1 MKKRVICKLTLL
13 LLVLSM
19 LLCSF
24 TPAIAGNTDKNK
36 VFSDVKEGQW
46 YTESVNYVTEKGIMV
61 GTSDTK
67 FSPNVNFTRAMTVQ
81 VLARLSGDDLS
92 GYTSAGF
99 PDVPDG
105 KWFTSAVAWADA
117 NDIAKGD
124 GKNFNPDAVVTREQ
138 LARMIHNFAD
148 KYGIK
153 NSYPAGPDSL
163 DSFTDNAKVSDWA
176 KADMLWAVNNGIVS
190 GTGNSMLSPKGTATR
205 SQAAKIFYY
214 VDYMKNFA
222 VLPPDTT
229 DFDKIEMKTVDN
241 PNILCWGDSMTQGY
255 PDFLKNN
262 YKLRVLNWSSGGEKA
277 EFISMKQGGTP
288 FYVAPFTI
296 PADKSEVQ
304 ITLLDDNFKV
314 IDSGE
319 GFGYLGN
326 KGLSPA
332 YIGGVKGNIKLSKA
346 DGNYYFNRM
355 DTAPFTEVE
364 ISRPTRIVTTAMDKQ
379 NLNDIH
385 LIFSGP
391 SNGYEWNEYDQL
403 IEAQS
408 DMIEYMGS
416 DKYIIISLTSWYYL
430 PNVDKF
436 NEGLAEY
443 YGEKFLDFRSYLLTE
458 EAFEAAGIE
467 PTAQDLEDIAIG
479 EIPSSFRSDLEHG
492 NEYFNRLLADQLYL
506 KMIEL
511 GYIEA

>member
-1 MKKRVICKLTLL
+1 MKRTLFRRITL
-13 LLVLSM
+13 I
-19 LLCSF
+19 LLCLVMSAGMLTPSF
-24 TPAIAGNTDKNK
+24 AEGEG
-36 VFSDVKEGQW
+36 FSDIKADAW
-46 YTESVNYVTEKGIMV
+46 YASSVEYVAEKGIMV
-61 GTSDTK
+61 GTSGNS
-67 FSPNVNFTRAMTVQ
+67 FSPNMAFTRAMTVQ

-92 GYTSAGF
+92 AYTTTDF

-105 KWFTSAVAWADA
+105 KWFTTAVAWAAD
-117 NDIAKGD
+117 NDIANGD
-124 GKNFNPDAVVTREQ
+124 GKNFNPEAVVTREQ
-138 LARMIHNFAD
+138 LARMIHNFAV
-148 KYGIK
+148 KYGITNK
-153 NSYPAGPDSL
+153 YPAGPDSL
-163 DSFTDNAKVSDWA
+163 DSFADTAKVSSWA
-176 KADMLWAVNNGIVS
+176 KADMQWAVNNGIIS

-214 VDYMKNFA
+214 VDYMKGFS

-229 DFDKIEMKTVDN
+229 DFDAIEMKTVDN

-255 PDFLKNN
+255 PDFLKKD

-296 PADKSEVQ
+296 PADKSEVK
-304 ITLLDDNFKV
+304 ITLLDDNFEE

-319 GFGYLGN
+319 GFAYLGN
-326 KGLSPA
+326 KGLSPSF
-332 YIGGVKGNIKLSKA
+332 IGGVKGNVKLSKE
-346 DGNYYFNRM
+346 DGNYYFSRLDN
-355 DTAPFTEVE
+355 APYTEVE
-364 ISRPTRIVTTAMDKQ
+364 ITRPTRIVTTAMDKQ

-385 LIFSGP
+385 IIFSGP

-408 DMIEYMGS
+408 DMLEYMGT

-436 NEGLAEY
+436 NEGLAAY
-443 YGEKFLDFRSYLLTE
+443 YGEKFLDFRSYLLTD
-458 EAFEAAGIE
+458 EAFEAAGITKTE
-467 PTAQDLEDIAIG
+467 QDEADIAMG
-479 EIPSSFRSDLEHG
+479 EIPTSFRVDNEHG
-492 NEYFNRLLADQLYL
+492 NDYFNKLLADQLYL

-511 GYIEA
+511 GYIEG